1 MTGNDGCPLFFL
13 LGDFEF
19 EITFEKMGIM
29 RYECV
34 AIDLSKTTDPKFTSR
49 ICFIGAAASYFLPH
63 KIFICLQ

>member
-1 MTGNDGCPLFFL
+1 MTGNDGCPLFL

-34 AIDLSKTTDPKFTSR
+34 GIALSKITDPKFTSM
-49 ICFIGAAASYFLPH
+49 ICFIWAG
-63 KIFICLQ
+63 CL